1 MRYHSLSPTP
11 ADPCGGATAPA
22 DIRANEGVAMGGKHL
37 ELTLVLVV
45 VKIEVGKSW
54 GGLPTCGRTT
64 RRRSGA
70 DKTR

>member
-1 MRYHSLSPTP
+1 
-11 ADPCGGATAPA
+11 
-22 DIRANEGVAMGGKHL
+22 MGGKHL